1 MEWSE
6 VFGNVLHLAG
16 PRSATIEVIDKTPFF
31 SCSTQIRGLVAAWGH
46 YPGPILLIPRGLMMS
61 QRKRSAAFRAQRTN
75 RSHACFRSAA
85 DHRPRTMMCQDE
97 FFPGV
102 AASLRKDR
110 NTVPGE
116 YFSSVGVLNCGPE
129 LETFRAHLKIC
140 PTCQRRLEEGR
151 AFSRVFHRSRPLY
164 QAPEQLR
171 SQVSEILM
179 QHPAAGN
186 AERIYLRLL
195 RILQWPF
202 PNCWPYLLSW
212 GVLVTALMV
221 VALFL
226 SFVPGV
232 VRRVHAASYV
242 ETAMAVHRSYL
253 EGSLDPQIQ
262 SDSPTL
268 VSAWFAGK
276 VPFDFRLPAA
286 RDSNPVYRLA
296 SARLVSYR
304 GHDAA
309 LVIYETQRE
318 KISLLVAS
326 NKYAAIAGGDEVLA
340 GSLVFHYFSRN
351 KFKVITWS
359 NHGLSYAL
367 VSSLSA
373 SARESCLVC
382 HQSMADRDVFRTRP

>member
-1 MEWSE
+1 M
-6 VFGNVLHLAG
+6 N
-16 PRSATIEVIDKTPFF
+16 
-31 SCSTQIRGLVAAWGH
+31 SCDDAVN
-46 YPGPILLIPRGLMMS
+46 ILRYLDNELSGR
-61 QRKRSAAFRAQRTN
+61 
-75 RSHACFRSAA
+75 
-85 DHRPRTMMCQDE
+85 
-97 FFPGV
+97 
-102 AASLRKDR
+102 
-110 NTVPGE
+110 
-116 YFSSVGVLNCGPE
+116 E
-129 LETFRAHLKIC
+129 LETFCVHLQSC
-140 PTCQRRLEEGR
+140 PRCKVRLEEER
-151 AFSRVFHRSRPLY
+151 AFSSVLHRSRPLY
-164 QAPEQLR
+164 RAPEQLR
-171 SQVSEILM
+171 SQVSEILK

-186 AERIYLRLL
+186 AEGIYERLL
-195 RILQWPF
+195 RILQRPF
-202 PNCWPYLLSW
+202 PDRWPRLLCW
-212 GVLVTALMV
+212 GMLVTALLAV
-221 VALFL
+221 PLCL
-226 SFVPGV
+226 SFAPGV

-242 ETAMAVHRSYL
+242 ETAIAVHRGYL

-286 RDSNPVYRLA
+286 RDGNPVYRLA
-296 SARLVSYR
+296 GARLVSNG

-340 GSLVFHYFSRN
+340 GNLVFHYFSRD

-382 HQSMADRDVFRTRP
+382 HQNLADRDVFRTRP

>member
-1 MEWSE
+1 MNSCDDA
-6 VFGNVLHLAG
+6 VNVLRYLDNEL
-16 PRSATIEVIDKTPFF
+16 S
-31 SCSTQIRGLVAAWGH
+31 
-46 YPGPILLIPRGLMMS
+46 
-61 QRKRSAAFRAQRTN
+61 
-75 RSHACFRSAA
+75 
-85 DHRPRTMMCQDE
+85 
-97 FFPGV
+97 
-102 AASLRKDR
+102 
-110 NTVPGE
+110 
-116 YFSSVGVLNCGPE
+116 GPE

-186 AERIYLRLL
+186 AERIFLRLL

-268 VSAWFAGK
+268 VSAWFAG
-276 VPFDFRLPAA
+276 
-286 RDSNPVYRLA
+286 
-296 SARLVSYR
+296 
-304 GHDAA
+304 
-309 LVIYETQRE
+309 
-318 KISLLVAS
+318 
-326 NKYAAIAGGDEVLA
+326 
-340 GSLVFHYFSRN
+340 
-351 KFKVITWS
+351 
-359 NHGLSYAL
+359 
-367 VSSLSA
+367 
-373 SARESCLVC
+373 
-382 HQSMADRDVFRTRP
+382 